1 MKSFSDIVAG
11 EDWRSQE
18 MINDGEEQMMIMGDE
33 TLTNIQKGSKK
44 LNDVIVAEMET
55 MVRDREKKKMK
66 NNVFPVD
73 THTDESTRSFLFL
86 FFFLFYSPLPPS
98 SSLFLSLY
106 LSLSLSLTH
115 TKQHDPRPHTAIV
128 LNFTLDSEY
137 QSTVCHVW

>member
-55 MVRDREKKKMK
+55 MVRDREKKKKKMK

-98 SSLFLSLY
+98 SSLFLSL
-106 LSLSLSLTH
+106 SLSLSLRHKT
-115 TKQHDPRPHTAIV
+115 TRPPPAHCNRT
-128 LNFTLDSEY
+128 
-137 QSTVCHVW
+137 